1 MKKDVYPDVRIE
13 IISEGLTKKI
23 LGKTNGAAPVVYG
36 EEQFEGKNLPNVEI
50 KGKNKE
56 LQALLETSNKKPNYT
71 GLVKEALLE
80 LRKAPGDDPMA
91 DRAAEV
97 ERDRRVKEQGL
108 EQPSI
113 NRFFPDT
120 KEPTPPP
127 AGSGIGDTAGTFDPT
142 SSPGLQDR
150 EGALAGIRAQQQSE
164 AQAEA
169 DVKAK
174 EAAST
179 GQRAETQ
186 RQIDSGEVLS
196 RSTYDPNTGIST
208 YGDARTGEMQT
219 YSPFEEGKTKILPT
233 GEPEKVKQ
241 PDVDMPPTGVTPGVT
256 YTSDGK
262 EYNELGFEV
271 GKPLTFENMDPN
283 SALLRNFQGNQAM
296 VQDFLNTG
304 GADNKPLSA
313 KEIREMLGIENAVQ
327 GLVKAAMFE
336 LKKQAPMMGGA
347 AGQLPKTTSMTKP
360 PNMGVNQQ
368 QPVIQGAGNMQLARE
383 QKEPAERAEK
393 PQVRPRTKLRPTALK
408 TPTQDK

>member
-1 MKKDVYPDVRIE
+1 MKKDRFPDIKIE
-13 IISEGLTKKI
+13 IRSEGLAKKI
-23 LGKTNGAAPVVYG
+23 LGQPEASTPSVYG
-36 EEQFEGKNLPNVEI
+36 EEQPEGKNLPNVEI

-56 LQALLETSNKKPNYT
+56 LQSLLETSNKKPNYT

-80 LRKAPGDDPMA
+80 LRKATGDDPMA
-91 DRAAEV
+91 DRAAQV
-97 ERDRRVKEQGL
+97 ESDRRVKEQGL
-108 EQPSI
+108 EQPSL
-113 NRFFPDT
+113 NRNFPDT

-142 SSPGLQDR
+142 TSSGLQDR
-150 EGALAGIRAQQQSE
+150 EGALAGIQARQQSE
-164 AQAEA
+164 AKAQAEA

-174 EAAST
+174 ETATTQAA
-179 GQRAETQ
+179 
-186 RQIDSGEVLS
+186 IDSGDVLS
-196 RSTYDPNTGIST
+196 RSTFDPTTGVGT
-208 YGDARTGEMQT
+208 YGDKRTGEMQT
-219 YSPFEEGKTKILPT
+219 YKPFEEGQTRTLPT
-233 GEPEKVKQ
+233 GEREKVRQ
-241 PDVDMPPTGVTPGVT
+241 PDVDMPPTGVTPGVS

-262 EYNELGFEV
+262 EYNELGFEI

-283 SALLRNFQGNQAM
+283 SRLLRNFQGNQAM
-296 VQDFLNTG
+296 VQEYLKTG
-304 GADNKPLSA
+304 GADSKAPSA

-408 TPTQDK
+408 TPTRDK

>member
-23 LGKTNGAAPVVYG
+23 LGKTNGATPVVYG
-36 EEQFEGKNLPNVEI
+36 EEQPEGKNLPNVEI

-80 LRKAPGDDPMA
+80 LRKDNHT
-91 DRAAEV
+91 
-97 ERDRRVKEQGL
+97 
-108 EQPSI
+108 S
-113 NRFFPDT
+113 
-120 KEPTPPP
+120 TPPP
-127 AGSGIGDTAGTFDPT
+127 PPPQFASYKGKGQDPLVTSQTVGDVSDVDEALPEPDQAAIATARAG
-142 SSPGLQDR
+142 
-150 EGALAGIRAQQQSE
+150 QQNLRSE
-164 AQAEA
+164 AEIQAQAEE
-169 DVKAK
+169 AK
-174 EAAST
+174 KLEQQQEIQS
-179 GQRAETQ
+179 R
-186 RQIDSGEVLS
+186 IDSGEVLS
-196 RSTYDPNTGIST
+196 SGKYDPVTGVAT
-208 YGDARTGEMQT
+208 YGDSRTGELQS
-219 YSPFEEGKTKILPT
+219 YKPFSEIESERRLLPT
-233 GEPEKVKQ
+233 GERAEIRQ
-241 PDVDMPPTGVTPGVT
+241 PDVDMPPTGIDPGVT
-256 YTSDGK
+256 YTLDGK
-262 EYNELGFEV
+262 TYNELGFEV

-283 SALLRNFQGNQAM
+283 SPLLRNFQGNQAM
-296 VQDFLNTG
+296 VQDFLSTG
-304 GADNKPLSA
+304 GADNKPPSA

-336 LKKQAPMMGGA
+336 LRKQAPMMGGA
-347 AGQLPKTTSMTKP
+347 AGQLPKTTSMTRP

>member
-50 KGKNKE
+50 KSKNKE

-80 LRKAPGDDPMA
+80 LRKDNHT
-91 DRAAEV
+91 
-97 ERDRRVKEQGL
+97 
-108 EQPSI
+108 S
-113 NRFFPDT
+113 
-120 KEPTPPP
+120 TPPP
-127 AGSGIGDTAGTFDPT
+127 PPPQFASYKGKGQNPLVTSQTVGDVSDIDEALPEPNQAAIDDAITGQQNLGQPT
-142 SSPGLQDR
+142 
-150 EGALAGIRAQQQSE
+150 EAEVAQ
-164 AQAEA
+164 
-169 DVKAK
+169 

-179 GQRAETQ
+179 GQREETQ
-186 RQIDSGEVLS
+186 RLIDSGEVLS
-196 RSTYDPNTGIST
+196 RGTYDPNTGIST

-219 YSPFEEGKTKILPT
+219 FSPFEEGKTKILPT
-233 GEPEKVKQ
+233 GEPEKVRQ

-304 GADNKPLSA
+304 GANNKPPSA

-336 LKKQAPMMGGA
+336 LRKQAPMMGGA
-347 AGQLPKTTSMTKP
+347 AGQLPKTTSMTRP

-383 QKEPAERAEK
+383 RKEPAERAEK
-393 PQVRPRTKLRPTALK
+393 PQVRPRTRLRPTALK

>member
-23 LGKTNGAAPVVYG
+23 LGKTNGASPVVYG
-36 EEQFEGKNLPNVEI
+36 EEQPEGKNLPNVEI

-80 LRKAPGDDPMA
+80 LRKDNHLDDPQAPTGQRLKGSAPGTGM
-91 DRAAEV
+91 
-97 ERDRRVKEQGL
+97 
-108 EQPSI
+108 
-113 NRFFPDT
+113 
-120 KEPTPPP
+120 
-127 AGSGIGDTAGTFDPT
+127 GDTASTFDPT
-142 SSPGLQDR
+142 TSPGLQDR
-150 EGALAGIRAQQQSE
+150 AGALAGIKQRQEAE
-164 AQAEA
+164 AKAQAEA

-174 EAAST
+174 ETATTQAA
-179 GQRAETQ
+179 
-186 RQIDSGEVLS
+186 IDSGDVLS
-196 RSTYDPNTGIST
+196 RSTFDPTTGVGT

-219 YSPFEEGKTKILPT
+219 YKPFEEGQTKTLPT
-233 GEPEKVKQ
+233 KEPEKVRQ
-241 PDVDMPPTGVTPGVT
+241 PDVDMPPTGVTPGVS

-296 VQDFLNTG
+296 VQQFLSTG
-304 GADNKPLSA
+304 GADNKPPSA

-336 LKKQAPMMGGA
+336 LRKQAPMMGGA
-347 AGQLPKTTSMTKP
+347 AGQLPKKTSMTKP

>member
-23 LGKTNGAAPVVYG
+23 LGKTNGATPVVYG
-36 EEQFEGKNLPNVEI
+36 EEQPEGKNLPNVEI

-80 LRKAPGDDPMA
+80 LRKDNHLDDPLAGQRGQRLKGSAPGTGM
-91 DRAAEV
+91 
-97 ERDRRVKEQGL
+97 
-108 EQPSI
+108 
-113 NRFFPDT
+113 
-120 KEPTPPP
+120 
-127 AGSGIGDTAGTFDPT
+127 GDTAGTFDPT

-150 EGALAGIRAQQQSE
+150 EGALAGIRARE
-164 AQAEA
+164 QAEA
-169 DVKAK
+169 DAAAK
-174 EAAST
+174 AAST
-179 GQRAETQ
+179 KKFEDEIRS
-186 RQIDSGEVLS
+186 QIDSGEVLS
-196 RSTYDPNTGIST
+196 ASRTNPETGLTTYMDS
-208 YGDARTGEMQT
+208 RTGKLQT
-219 YSPFEEGKTKILPT
+219 FDPYTEGKTKILPT
-233 GEPEKVKQ
+233 GEPEKVRQ
-241 PDVDMPPTGVTPGVT
+241 PDVDMPPTGVTPGVS

-262 EYNELGFEV
+262 TYNELGFEV

-283 SALLRNFQGNQAM
+283 SPLLRNFQGNQAM
-296 VQDFLNTG
+296 VQQFLSTG
-304 GADNKPLSA
+304 GADSKPPSA

-327 GLVKAAMFE
+327 GLVKAAMLE
-336 LKKQAPMMGGA
+336 LRKQAPMMGGA
-347 AGQLPKTTSMTKP
+347 AGQLPKTTSMTRP

>member
-1 MKKDVYPDVRIE
+1 MKKDRFPDIKIE
-13 IISEGLTKKI
+13 IRSEGLAKKI
-23 LGKTNGAAPVVYG
+23 LGKPEVSTPSVYG
-36 EEQFEGKNLPNVEI
+36 EEQPEGKNLPNVEI

-56 LQALLETSNKKPNYT
+56 LQSLLETSNKKPNYT

-80 LRKAPGDDPMA
+80 LRKATGDDPMA
-91 DRAAEV
+91 DRAAQV
-97 ERDRRVKEQGL
+97 ESDRRVKEQGL
-108 EQPSI
+108 EQPSL
-113 NRFFPDT
+113 NRNFPDT

-142 SSPGLQDR
+142 TSSGLQDR
-150 EGALAGIRAQQQSE
+150 EGALAGIQARQQSE
-164 AQAEA
+164 AKAQAEA

-174 EAAST
+174 ETATTQAA
-179 GQRAETQ
+179 
-186 RQIDSGEVLS
+186 IDSGDVLS
-196 RSTYDPNTGIST
+196 RSTFDPTTGVGT
-208 YGDARTGEMQT
+208 YGDKRTGEMQT
-219 YSPFEEGKTKILPT
+219 YKPFEEGQTRTLPT
-233 GEPEKVKQ
+233 GEREKVRQ
-241 PDVDMPPTGVTPGVT
+241 PDVDMPPTGVTPGVS

-262 EYNELGFEV
+262 EYNELGFEI

-283 SALLRNFQGNQAM
+283 SALFRQFQGNQAM
-296 VQDFLNTG
+296 IQEYLKTG
-304 GADNKPLSA
+304 GADSKAPSA

-336 LKKQAPMMGGA
+336 LRKQAPMMGGA

-408 TPTQDK
+408 TPTRDK

>member
-23 LGKTNGAAPVVYG
+23 LGKTNGASPVVYG
-36 EEQFEGKNLPNVEI
+36 EEQPEGKNLPNVEI

-80 LRKAPGDDPMA
+80 LRKAAGDDPQA
-91 DRAAEV
+91 
-97 ERDRRVKEQGL
+97 
-108 EQPSI
+108 
-113 NRFFPDT
+113 
-120 KEPTPPP
+120 PTPTGQRLK
-127 AGSGIGDTAGTFDPT
+127 GSAPGTGMGDTAGTFDPT
-142 SSPGLQDR
+142 TSPGLQDR
-150 EGALAGIRAQQQSE
+150 AGALAGIKQRQQSE
-164 AQAEA
+164 AKAQAEA

-174 EAAST
+174 ETATTQAA
-179 GQRAETQ
+179 
-186 RQIDSGEVLS
+186 IDSGDVLS
-196 RSTYDPNTGIST
+196 RGTYDPTTGVAT
-208 YGDARTGEMQT
+208 YGDARTGETQT
-219 YSPFEEGKTKILPT
+219 YKPFQEGQTKILPT
-233 GEPEKVKQ
+233 GEPEKVRQ

-262 EYNELGFEV
+262 TYNELGFEV

-283 SALLRNFQGNQAM
+283 SALLRNFQGNEAM
-296 VQDFLNTG
+296 VQQFLSTG
-304 GADNKPLSA
+304 GADNKPPSA

-336 LKKQAPMMGGA
+336 LRKQAPMMGGA

-368 QPVIQGAGNMQLARE
+368 QSVIQGAGNMQLARE
-383 QKEPAERAEK
+383 RKEPAERAEK
-393 PQVRPRTKLRPTALK
+393 PQVRPRTRLRPTALK